1 MITFAQ
7 ITDLHVTTLDDPFE
21 SKERNDVRL
30 KQVLETI
37 HALQPRPAAI
47 IVSGDLVDRGEE
59 REYVELKKIF
69 DLVKIPLY
77 LGMGNHDLRQPFMR
91 LFNPPLYEVDG
102 DGFVQYEVDFG
113 DIRMVMIDTLDEG
126 HESGAF
132 CEKRA
137 RWLKKT
143 LNRRPNMPTM
153 IALHH
158 PPVPSGIH
166 WMDARE
172 AQGWQKRLANVV
184 KDRKQV
190 RTMMCG
196 HLHRAFHSSFANQI
210 VSCSPATS
218 IQLTLNLTEVDLR
231 VPDGR
236 EILVEE
242 PPGFALHMW
251 DKGALTTHI
260 CVAPAFPSA
269 VQYKFPF
276 LKN

>member
-7 ITDLHVTTLDDPFE
+7 ITDLHVTTLDDPYE
-21 SKERNDVRL
+21 SKERNDTRL
-30 KQVLETI
+30 LQVLETI

-47 IVSGDLVDRGEE
+47 IASGDLVDRGEE

-69 DLVKIPLY
+69 DQVKIPLY
-77 LGMGNHDLRQPFMR
+77 LGMGNHDLRQPFLR
-91 LFNPPLYEVDG
+91 HFNPPLYEVD
-102 DGFVQYEVDFG
+102 DNGFVQYEVDFG
-113 DIRMVMIDTLDEG
+113 DIRLIMLDTLDEG
-126 HESGAF
+126 NENGAF

-137 RWLKKT
+137 KWLKKA
-143 LNRRPNMPTM
+143 LSRRQNTPTM

-158 PPVPSGIH
+158 PPVPSGIY

-172 AQGWQKRLANVV
+172 AQGWQKRLADVV
-184 KDRKQV
+184 KGRKNV

-210 VSCSPATS
+210 VACSPATS
-218 IQLTLNLTEVDLR
+218 IQLTLNLTEVDLH

-242 PPGFALHMW
+242 PPGFSLHVW
-251 DKGALTTHI
+251 DKGVFTSHV
-260 CVAPAFPSA
+260 CVAPAYPSA

-276 LKN
+276 LKS